1 MSKGLTLT
9 LMTVAVAMWGIQAMA
24 EAPVISELPSPIV
37 GSAESVTG
45 STAFVYPDAFDLT
58 QFVSD
63 DNTATADVKWSYE
76 LASPAKYSIN
86 GVEPINSASDGDA
99 KKENPDTGTPNKRID
114 TQDLDTGTASQDANA
129 KTITIRNIDL
139 IPIGTTDPGSTPG
152 VIAAQTQQITLYAS
166 DGTTYSSKTMF
177 VYTDN
182 GGSDRL
188 SRTPS
193 TPVIGWDYEGNTDGF
208 QFVNMGG
215 VTTGTSGSTAVCM
228 TVAAAGDNWGWWAGA
243 MSDIPLV
250 LNAVYHIRA
259 TVTCSQASP
268 GATPLWDMYLN
279 NYDGTQGLL
288 LYGADMIFYDSE
300 GGANSAITTAKD
312 YHLWWTP
319 MSVSSAAWND
329 PATGA
334 KSTANEANNGNKVG
348 LVFRVL
354 DMGTARAD
362 LNCANQSGTLC
373 LTDASVER
381 FALGDMVTVTP
392 DVYSNTNFV
401 PFGTG
406 GTIAV
411 TDLLGSGGTI
421 TYTGGVLKIVPSAA
435 SANTGLFNI
444 DPAGNL
450 AYDLGSAAA
459 TAQFYPVPW
468 NAGEL
473 LQITAELTA
482 PDSNAETNPP
492 DAILMGIDTPGNEV
506 LMQTY
511 ITRNGGK
518 CGMPKQTDAVL
529 GAYVPYMAFVYT
541 HAQSVSTKAWYKAI
555 RPRLTVLNNLGVSG
569 TGVDNT
575 GAFQCRSLKVNKV
588 RF

>member
-1 MSKGLTLT
+1 MRKGLTLT
-9 LMTVAVAMWGIQAMA
+9 LMTVAIAMLGIQAMA
-24 EAPVISELPSPIV
+24 EAPVISELPSPVV
-37 GSAESVTG
+37 GSAGWTTG
-45 STAFVYPDAFDLT
+45 PNRFVYPDAFDLT

-63 DNTATADVKWSYE
+63 DSVATADIKWSYE
-76 LASPAKYSIN
+76 LSSPAKYSIN
-86 GVEPINSASDGDA
+86 GVTPINSSTDGDS
-99 KKENPDTGTPNKRID
+99 KIENPDTGTPNKRID
-114 TQDLDTGTASQDANA
+114 TQDLDTGNPSQDSNA

-152 VIAAQTQQITLYAS
+152 PILTQTQQITLYAS

-188 SRTPS
+188 STPAAATS
-193 TPVIGWDYEGNTDGF
+193 TPVVNWDYEGNTDGF
-208 QFVNMGG
+208 QWVPMSGA
-215 VTTGTSGSTAVCM
+215 TSGTSGSTAICM
-228 TVAAAGDNWGWWAGA
+228 TVGAAGENWGWWAGA

-259 TVTCSQASP
+259 TVNCSQPSP

-279 NYDGTQGLL
+279 NYDGAQGLL
-288 LYGADMIFYDSE
+288 LYGADIIFYDSE
-300 GGANSAITTAKD
+300 GGANSAITTNKD

-319 MSVSSAAWND
+319 MPVLSAAWND
-329 PATGA
+329 PSTGA
-334 KSTANEANNGNKVG
+334 KSTANEANNGNKLG

-354 DMGTARAD
+354 DAGVSRTD

-381 FALGDMVTVTP
+381 FDLGDMVTVTP

-411 TDLLGSGGTI
+411 TDLLGSGATI
-421 TYTGGVLKIVPSAA
+421 TYTGGVLKIVPSTA
-435 SANTGLFNI
+435 SANTGLFNV

-450 AYDLGSAAA
+450 AYDLGNATA

-468 NAGEL
+468 NADEL
-473 LQITAELTA
+473 LQITAELIA
-482 PDSNAETNPP
+482 PDSNAETNPA
-492 DAILMGIDTPGNEV
+492 DAILMGMDTPGNEV

-518 CGMPKQTDAVL
+518 CGMPKTA
-529 GAYVPYMAFVYT
+529 GYVPYMAFMYS
-541 HAQSVSTKAWYKAI
+541 HAQSVSTKAWYKAF
-555 RPRLTVLNNLGVSG
+555 RPRLSVLSNLDVTG

>member
-1 MSKGLTLT
+1 MRKGLTLT
-9 LMTVAVAMWGIQAMA
+9 LMTVAIAMLGIQAMA
-24 EAPVISELPSPIV
+24 EAPVISELPSPVV
-37 GSAESVTG
+37 GSAGWTTG
-45 STAFVYPDAFDLT
+45 PNRFVYPDAFDLT

-63 DNTATADVKWSYE
+63 DSVATADIKWAYE
-76 LASPAKYSIN
+76 LSSPAKYSIN
-86 GVEPINSASDGDA
+86 GVTPINSSTDGDS
-99 KKENPDTGTPNKRID
+99 KIENPDTGTPNKRID
-114 TQDLDTGTASQDANA
+114 TQDLDTGNPSQDSNA

-152 VIAAQTQQITLYAS
+152 PILTQTQQITLYAS

-188 SRTPS
+188 STPAAATS
-193 TPVIGWDYEGNTDGF
+193 TPVVNWDYEGNTDGF
-208 QFVNMGG
+208 QWVPMSGA
-215 VTTGTSGSTAVCM
+215 TSGTSGSTAICM
-228 TVAAAGDNWGWWAGA
+228 TVGAAGENWGWWAGA

-259 TVTCSQASP
+259 TVNCSQPSP

-279 NYDGTQGLL
+279 NYDGAQGLL
-288 LYGADMIFYDSE
+288 LYGADIIFYDSE
-300 GGANSAITTAKD
+300 GGANSAITTNKD

-319 MSVSSAAWND
+319 MPVLSAAWND
-329 PATGA
+329 PSTGA
-334 KSTANEANNGNKVG
+334 KSTANEANNGNKLG

-354 DMGTARAD
+354 DAGVSRTD

-381 FALGDMVTVTP
+381 FDLGDMVTVTP

-411 TDLLGSGGTI
+411 TDLLGSGATI
-421 TYTGGVLKIVPSAA
+421 TYTGGVLKIVPSTA
-435 SANTGLFNI
+435 SANTGLFNV

-450 AYDLGSAAA
+450 AYDLGNATA

-468 NAGEL
+468 NADEL
-473 LQITAELTA
+473 LQITAELIA
-482 PDSNAETNPP
+482 PDSNAETNPA
-492 DAILMGIDTPGNEV
+492 DAILMGMDTPGNEV

-518 CGMPKQTDAVL
+518 CGMPKTA
-529 GAYVPYMAFVYT
+529 GYVPYMAFMYS
-541 HAQSVSTKAWYKAI
+541 HAQSVSTKAWYKAF
-555 RPRLTVLNNLGVSG
+555 RPRLSVLSNLDVTG

>member
-1 MSKGLTLT
+1 MRKGLTLT
-9 LMTVAVAMWGIQAMA
+9 LMTVAVAMLGIQAMA

-63 DNTATADVKWSYE
+63 DSVAIADVKWSYE
-76 LASPAKYSIN
+76 LSSPAKYSIN
-86 GVEPINSASDGDA
+86 GVEPINSSTDGDS
-99 KKENPDTGTPNKRID
+99 KIENPDTGTPNKRID
-114 TQDLDTGTASQDANA
+114 TQDLDTGAPGQDSNA

-139 IPIGTTDPGSTPG
+139 IPIGTTDPGATPG
-152 VIAAQTQQITLYAS
+152 VIDTQTQQITLYAS

-188 SRTPS
+188 SVPDAAVP
-193 TPVIGWDYEGNTDGF
+193 TPVVNWDYEGNTDGF
-208 QFVNMGG
+208 QWVPMSGA
-215 VTTGTSGSTAVCM
+215 TSGTSGSTAICM
-228 TVAAAGDNWGWWAGA
+228 TVGAAGENWGWWAGA

-259 TVTCSQASP
+259 TVNCSQPSP

-279 NYDGTQGLL
+279 NYDGAQGLL
-288 LYGADMIFYDSE
+288 LYGADIIFYDSE
-300 GGANSAITTAKD
+300 GGANSAITTNKD

-319 MSVSSAAWND
+319 MPVSSAAWND
-329 PATGA
+329 PSTGA
-334 KSTANEANNGNKVG
+334 KSTANEANNGNKLG

-354 DMGTARAD
+354 DAGVSRTD

-381 FALGDMVTVTP
+381 FDLGDMVTVTP

-411 TDLLGSGGTI
+411 TDLLGSGATI
-421 TYTGGVLKIVPSAA
+421 TYTGGVLKIVPSTA
-435 SANTGLFNI
+435 SANTGLFNV

-450 AYDLGSAAA
+450 AYDLGNATA

-468 NAGEL
+468 NADEL
-473 LQITAELTA
+473 LQITAELIA
-482 PDSNAETNPP
+482 PDSNAETNPA
-492 DAILMGIDTPGNEV
+492 DAILMGMDTPGNEV

-518 CGMPKQTDAVL
+518 CGMPKTA
-529 GAYVPYMAFVYT
+529 GYVPYMAFMYS
-541 HAQSVSTKAWYKAI
+541 HAQSVSTKAWYKAF
-555 RPRLTVLNNLGVSG
+555 RPRLSVLSNLDVTG